1 MTQHHQSFY
10 ARTSDHGYETCVEH
24 LSMTAALS
32 GAFAA
37 AFDQLDEGLIAG
49 LYHDEGKYSDAFQR
63 RIRDP
68 EHTAKC
74 DHSSAGAL
82 QAWQS
87 MHNIAAL
94 AIAAHHAGLTD
105 MGTPGDINDAT
116 WFARLRR
123 ITNNSAINIANDR
136 MADQFSHTIP
146 TGKPTPGAPYDI
158 MMRTRMILS
167 CLVDA
172 DRLDA
177 EYFTYNGCERTERHW
192 LDYAHQTLS
201 GNNMAQE
208 HAPSITAITTCAQ
221 QLADMMHQHHSDV
234 MANLTNVI
242 NKQNTC
248 YLNTAP
254 SSPINAARSDILR
267 QCKDYGQNSQYGR
280 DIYTLTAPTGSG
292 KTNASITFAL
302 NHAKTHGFDRIIYV
316 IPYMSIIDQT
326 AKTFAEMFGDANVLA
341 HYSQAD
347 WQTGVHIN
355 DEIHDEHD
363 AAKQIAAQNWNAPI
377 VVTTAVQ
384 FFESL
389 YNNKTSPLRK
399 LHNIANSVI
408 IFDEAQTLPVPYLLP
423 CLKAICSLVDDYR
436 CSGILCTATQPAVEQ
451 YIETMRPGTTVKEIT
466 NINDTQQHLFD
477 RTRIEFAGIISQPD
491 LANQIAS
498 QTQALCVVNTR
509 DKAQALYDQ
518 VKKHCN
524 NDDNVYCL
532 TTLQCAYD
540 RQAIIKEIRTK
551 LTAGQACRVISTSL
565 IEAGVDLD
573 FPRVWRQNSGV
584 ENILQAAGRC
594 NREGRRK
601 ADDSVVTVFEDG
613 ERIPQYIRQN
623 IDATMLTCNIYTN
636 ISDNDAITA
645 YFKTL
650 YTLKGDT
657 TLDKHHILDQSQ
669 SPTMPWTL
677 VAHDMHII
685 DNDDMTVYIPRN
697 TTAKRLLN
705 QLQHG
710 MANRTTM
717 RQLSMY
723 GISIPRWQFDKISNA
738 VRIVEMGKTGDTIAI
753 IDDPDMYHPRQG
765 LMMPNNAY
773 TDPNHVIMF

>member
-1 MTQHHQSFY
+1 MNRSFY

-37 AFDQLDEGLIAG
+37 TFNQLDEGLIAG
-49 LYHDEGKYSDAFQR
+49 LYHDEGKYSDAFQQ

-82 QAWQS
+82 QAWRS

-105 MGTPGDINDAT
+105 MGTPGDIDDAT

-136 MADQFSHTIP
+136 MVNQFSHTIP
-146 TGKPTPGAPYDI
+146 IGKPTPGAPYDI

-177 EYFTYNGCERTERHW
+177 EYFVENGCERTERHW
-192 LDYAHQTLS
+192 LDYAHQTL
-201 GNNMAQE
+201 GGDNMADE
-208 HAPSITAITTCAQ
+208 HAPSIATITACAQ

-234 MANLTNVI
+234 MADLTNII
-242 NKQNTC
+242 NKRNTQ
-248 YLNTAP
+248 YLDTAP

-267 QCKDYGQNSQYGR
+267 QCRDYGQDTQHGR

-302 NHAKTHGFDRIIYV
+302 NHAKTHSFDRIIYV

-326 AKTFAEMFGDANVLA
+326 AKTFTQTFGCDNVLA

-347 WQTGVHIN
+347 WQTSN
-355 DEIHDEHD
+355 DD
-363 AAKQIAAQNWNAPI
+363 ASASKQIMAENWNTPI

-389 YNNKTSPLRK
+389 YSNKTSPLRK

-408 IFDEAQTLPVPYLLP
+408 IFDEAQTLPVEYLLP

-436 CSGILCTATQPAVEQ
+436 CSAVLCTATQPAVDK
-451 YIETMRPGTTVKEIT
+451 YIEAMRPGTIVKEII
-466 NINDTQQHLFD
+466 NISDAQRHLFD
-477 RTRIEFAGIISQPD
+477 RTRIEFAGTVSQLD
-491 LANQIAS
+491 LADQIAA

-509 DKAQALYDQ
+509 DKAQSLYTQ
-518 VKKHCN
+518 VKQRCD
-524 NDDNVYCL
+524 NDDDIYCL

-540 RQAIIKEIRTK
+540 RQAIIEEIRTK
-551 LTAGQACRVISTSL
+551 LTAGQPCRVISTSL

-573 FPRVWRQNSGV
+573 FPQVWRQNSGV
-584 ENILQAAGRC
+584 ENILQTAGRC
-594 NREGRRK
+594 NREGKRD
-601 ADDSVVTVFEDG
+601 ANTSIVTVFEDG
-613 ERIPQYIRQN
+613 ERIPRYIRQN
-623 IDATMLTCNIYTN
+623 IDATMLTRNSYAD
-636 ISDNDAITA
+636 ISDNNAITT

-650 YTLKGDT
+650 YTLKGDA
-657 TLDKHHILDQSQ
+657 TLDKHHILDQSK
-669 SPTMPWTL
+669 SSTMPWAS
-677 VAHDMHII
+677 VAHDMRII
-685 DNDDMTVYIPRN
+685 NNDDVTVYIPRN
-697 TTAKRLLN
+697 ATAQQLLN
-705 QLQHG
+705 QLQYG

-717 RQLSMY
+717 RQLSVY

-738 VRIVEMGKTGDTIAI
+738 IRIVEMGKTGDTIAI

-765 LMMPNNAY
+765 LMMPNDTY